1 MRDLDGQPRLATDR
15 DDLVDGL
22 PLRSVLAPDVADVSP
37 ARSRRDLRE
46 RHHFRRRRVDA
57 GIVFES
63 GRETE
68 RASSHLGT
76 EQFLHAAH
84 FVGRRRSFEVVAH
97 HLLHEDRRVLGEEPD
112 VGSAHALLEQLD
124 RDALL
129 DPGHQVIQPVVVGEM
144 EHVLHN
150 DGRKDGQRAPDEETV
165 RLGLA
170 EPAADRR

>member
-1 MRDLDGQPRLATDR
+1 MSAVIWTFCARARSRTCMSLSAWPPQSAHGELHVRYLDGQPRLAANR

-37 ARSRRDLRE
+37 ARSRCDLRE

-84 FVGRRRSFEVVAH
+84 FLGRRRSFEVVAH
-97 HLLHEDRRVLGEEPD
+97 HLMPD
-112 VGSAHALLEQLD
+112 G
-124 RDALL
+124 
-129 DPGHQVIQPVVVGEM
+129 PVTGV
-144 EHVLHN
+144 
-150 DGRKDGQRAPDEETV
+150 
-165 RLGLA
+165 
-170 EPAADRR
+170 